1 MLRNENNSY
10 AMLRVLFSSK
20 ELRNSKTLEGQYRHA
35 HCQVGFST
43 VDCIGKHFKGSHVS
57 FLGGFSLESFEVW
70 EFLVSKISRFS

>member
-20 ELRNSKTLEGQYRHA
+20 ELRNSKKLEGHA
-35 HCQVGFST
+35 HCQFGFST
-43 VDCIGKHFKGSHVS
+43 VDCIEKHFKGSHVS